1 MWRSFFTSLL
11 TACILPTRL
20 LASLTSSNLEEAII
34 SFKGI
39 VSRKFDMLLL
49 VPLDR

>member
-1 MWRSFFTSLL
+1 VRQLFQLFSEAEATRFAGFS
-11 TACILPTRL
+11 AILADFHYTQKPL
-20 LASLTSSNLEEAII
+20 
-34 SFKGI
+34 KGI

>member
-1 MWRSFFTSLL
+1 MYFKTHKFTADFYIGHHKRENFLDK
-11 TACILPTRL
+11 LPFKRPHRV
-20 LASLTSSNLEEAII
+20 
-34 SFKGI
+34 KGI